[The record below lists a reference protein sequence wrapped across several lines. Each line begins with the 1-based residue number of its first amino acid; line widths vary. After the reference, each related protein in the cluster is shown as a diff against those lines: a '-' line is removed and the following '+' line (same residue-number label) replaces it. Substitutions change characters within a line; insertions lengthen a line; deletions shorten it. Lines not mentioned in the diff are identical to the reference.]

1 MGRSFEDAYE
11 AEFIHAWAELSDSE
25 IADAIGPAAYHGDR
39 GSRRDDRPRRALD
52 GRASRPQYGLRQRP
66 PRRSDLRLTFADGST
81 ATVPVVEHL
90 YLTSTAR
97 GAQAETVTAFDA
109 AGNQVAQRT
118 LGPDA
123 ATRG

>member
-25 IADAIGPAAYHGDR
+25 IADAIGLRLTTATAGPGETIAPGGLWTVEHPDLNTVYGSVHPDAATV
-39 GSRRDDRPRRALD
+39 
-52 GRASRPQYGLRQRP
+52 
-66 PRRSDLRLTFADGST
+66 RLTFADGST